1 MKIGSYQDCVPPGML
16 LVPETRVQRGNFPH
30 AYSHVGVIHAAC
42 AVSPPWSDVL
52 SRPVPRLD
60 DPSSSSASL
69 ETLSHLGHEPL
80 ARRWENIR
88 ERKSPLGG

>member
-1 MKIGSYQDCVPPGML
+1 MKFGSYQDCVLPCAL
-16 LVPETRVQRGNFPH
+16 LVPDTCVQLGNFSH

-42 AVSPPWSDVL
+42 AVSPPWTDVL

-69 ETLSHLGHEPL
+69 ETLSHLGHGPL